1 MKNKPALEI
10 DRRTN
15 FRASSEKLNFSKPL
29 ERVRPDLEANQRM
42 WSGKICGG
50 VSSKITSFEVSRSV
64 GPESEEPPAHD
75 LIIQNAAGRSPIRR
89 ILIPIDA
96 VHVKLLDLKPILN
109 LAQHF
114 DADVTL
120 LHCYEIPLSF
130 HYAVGWSALMHVS
143 LHREMVRTRLLKI
156 CADVRKFF
164 TRCRPE
170 FVLGSFPVEILY
182 ASRRLQTDL
191 IAVPLSADFVSQGWT
206 STELMDELVRKAN
219 CSVLGLPLAE
229 SEGSIAFNAASRGL
243 NMKIFESERS
253 GDRLVSVKKVVLAV
267 DATKHSEAT
276 THYAALIANWFN
288 ASLCIAFV
296 FSPASQAECGP
307 EGAYNLIDRPRLELR
322 ARLDQLSEQAQQIVP
337 ECESVCLEG
346 EPAEEISALARD
358 LDADLII
365 ITGHHPSFLARL
377 LNLDKEPKI
386 IRRAHCL
393 VLVYQRMRVN

>member
-1 MKNKPALEI
+1 MEAIKPEE
-10 DRRTN
+10 R
-15 FRASSEKLNFSKPL
+15 FSIAP
-29 ERVRPDLEANQRM
+29 
-42 WSGKICGG
+42 
-50 VSSKITSFEVSRSV
+50 SFEVSPFA
-64 GPESEEPPAHD
+64 GPESEDPAAYD
-75 LIIQNAAGRSPIRR
+75 LITQNAAGRSPIRR

-96 VHVKLLDLKPILN
+96 VHVKLLDLKPTLS
-109 LAQHF
+109 LARHF
-114 DADVTL
+114 DAEVTL

-130 HYAVGWSALMHVS
+130 HYAVGWSAVMDVIR
-143 LHREMVRTRLLKI
+143 HREMVRARLVKL
-156 CADVRKFF
+156 CADVRKYF
-164 TRCRPE
+164 TRCRSE
-170 FVLGSFPVEILY
+170 FTLDFLPAGILS

-191 IAVPLSADFVSQGWT
+191 IAVPLSVDFVSQAWT

-219 CSVLGLPLAE
+219 CSVLGLPSAE
-229 SEGSIAFNAASRGL
+229 SEGSIAFSATSRGL

-253 GDRLVSVKKVVLAV
+253 GDRLASIKKVVLAV

-288 ASLCIAFV
+288 ASLCIALV
-296 FSPASQAECGP
+296 FPPASQSECGP

-322 ARLDQLSEQAQQIVP
+322 ARLDQLNEEAQQIVP

-346 EPAEEISALARD
+346 EPAEQISALARD

-386 IRRAHCL
+386 IRRAHCP
-393 VLVYQRMRVN
+393 VLVYQGMRVN